1 MATYPFTSAL
11 VTGASSGI
19 GAEMARLLGEA
30 GIPTVLVAR
39 RADRLEEIAARYSG
53 FEVLEAD
60 LVTPEGQAA
69 TVERIASVASPID
82 LVVNNAG
89 FGTSG
94 VFHEL
99 DVVRLG
105 DEVELNVRALTVLS
119 HAALAAMAPRGRG
132 YLLNVSSVASFQGSP
147 GLGVYAATKAYVTSL
162 TEALHGE
169 VKAAGV
175 HVTALCPGL
184 TKTEFQQHS
193 NTSGLV
199 TKIPD
204 MAWTTV
210 EQVAATGLRD
220 VAANKTIS
228 VPGALYKVAV
238 TGSDLLPRA
247 ITRWVSGSI
256 SRQ

>member
-1 MATYPFTSAL
+1 MATYPFRSAL

-19 GAEMARLLGEA
+19 GAEFARLLGEA
-30 GIPTVLVAR
+30 GVPTVLVAR
-39 RADRLEEIAARYSG
+39 RGDRLREIADRYDG
-53 FEVLEAD
+53 FDVLEAD
-60 LVTPEGQAA
+60 LTEPAGQTA
-69 TVERIASVASPID
+69 TVERIESTADPID
-82 LVVNNAG
+82 LVINNAG

-94 VFHEL
+94 TFHEL
-99 DVVRLG
+99 DVDRLAG
-105 DEVELNVRALTVLS
+105 EVELNVKALTILS
-119 HAALAAMAPRGRG
+119 HAALATMVPRGRG
-132 YLLNVSSVASFQGSP
+132 FVLNVSSVASFQGSP

-169 VKAAGV
+169 VKGTGV

-184 TKTEFQQHS
+184 TKTEFQEHS
-193 NTSGLV
+193 NTSGLES
-199 TKIPD
+199 KIPD

-220 VAANKTIS
+220 VASNKTIS
-228 VPGALYKVAV
+228 VPGVLYKTAV
-238 TGSDLLPRA
+238 VVSDVLPRS

>member
-1 MATYPFTSAL
+1 MSYPFTSAL

-30 GIPTVLVAR
+30 GVPTVLVAR
-39 RADRLEEIAARYSG
+39 RGDRLAEIAARYDD

-60 LVTPEGQAA
+60 LGTPDGRAA
-69 TVERIASVASPID
+69 TVERITSTDDPLD

-89 FGTSG
+89 FGTRG

-99 DVVRLG
+99 DVDRLA
-105 DEVELNVRALTVLS
+105 DEVELNVKALTVLS
-119 HAALAAMAPRGRG
+119 HAALTTMVPRGRG
-132 YLLNVSSVASFQGSP
+132 YLLNVSSVASFQASP

-162 TEALHGE
+162 TEALHAE
-169 VKAAGV
+169 VKGAGV

-184 TKTEFQQHS
+184 TRTEFQQRA
-193 NTSGLV
+193 NTSGLEAR
-199 TKIPD
+199 IPD
-204 MAWTTV
+204 LAWTTV

-220 VAANKTIS
+220 VASNKTIS

-238 TGSDLLPRA
+238 TSSDLLPRS
-247 ITRWVSGSI
+247 ITRWVSGAVT
-256 SRQ
+256 RTD

>member
-1 MATYPFTSAL
+1 MTSYPFRSAL

-19 GAEMARLLGEA
+19 GAEFARLLGEA
-30 GIPTVLVAR
+30 GVPTVLVAR
-39 RADRLEEIAARYSG
+39 RGDRLREIAGRYDG

-60 LVTPEGQAA
+60 LVTAEGQAS
-69 TVERIASVASPID
+69 TVDRITSTDSPID

-94 VFHEL
+94 LFHQL
-99 DVVRLG
+99 DVDRLA
-105 DEVELNVRALTVLS
+105 DEVELNVKALTVLS
-119 HAALAAMAPRGRG
+119 HAALSTMVPRRRG

-162 TEALHGE
+162 TEALHGD
-169 VKAAGV
+169 VKGTGV

-184 TKTEFQQHS
+184 TKTEFQQRA
-193 NTSGLV
+193 NTGGMEGRV
-199 TKIPD
+199 PD
-204 MAWTTV
+204 LAWTSV
-210 EQVAATGLRD
+210 EQVASTGLRD

-228 VPGALYKVAV
+228 VPGILYKVAV
-238 TGSDLLPRA
+238 TGSDLLPRS